1 MDVEGRA
8 SLKRRAGRAGIL
20 VHRGAVACGGGRR
33 YGRGQ
38 VGSRALWSIS
48 RHLHIGFP
56 GIEEDASRWVRR
68 EVERVGVAL
77 CLEGSPRW
85 RSALL
90 D

>member
-1 MDVEGRA
+1 M
-8 SLKRRAGRAGIL
+8 
-20 VHRGAVACGGGRR
+20 
-33 YGRGQ
+33 
-38 VGSRALWSIS
+38 GSRALWSIS

-77 CLEGSPRW
+77 CSEGSPRW